1 MKGLCSYCGRDHR
14 FRGLALSFRGQRH
27 TEATRRK
34 MSASSKAAWERR
46 KRQRARVGTPKPA
59 TPTIPSPKAD
69 PAAKP

>member
-1 MKGLCSYCGRDHR
+1 MKNERVCAYCGPDHR
-14 FRGLALSFRGQRH
+14 THAPPPFRDSH
-27 TEATRRK
+27 TPATRAK
-34 MSASSKAAWERR
+34 MSTSAKAVWSRR